1 MSYAYTAVA
10 AVSIM
15 AYQTYSA
22 NEQAQ
27 KANELQRQAMGMS
40 LAQAKKQEAIQDQAF
55 NKANAKTPDTSAIM
69 SEAQQSAKGGGSGT
83 MLTGSS
89 GIDPSSLAL
98 SKNTL
103 LGA

>member
-22 NEQAQ
+22 NEQAK
-27 KANELQRQAMGMS
+27 KANELQENAMNN
-40 LAQAKKQEAIQDQAF
+40 ATAAAKKQEVIQDQAF

-69 SEAQQSAKGGGSGT
+69 SQAQQAAKGGGSGT

-89 GIDPSSLAL
+89 GIDPTSLAL

-103 LGA
+103 LGV